1 MRELDML
8 LLAFV
13 ENEYAVADSL
23 DQKAFR
29 QLLTLPDPEILA
41 LLTGKST
48 VDDSRLQNIVE
59 RLLTNKRTD

>member
-41 LLTGKST
+41 LLTGKSMA
-48 VDDSRLQNIVE
+48 DDSRLQTIVE
-59 RLLTNKRTD
+59 RLLTNQRTD